1 MHGRGPGSC
10 ASRHTCSWLAH
21 CGSAADRWVVMV
33 MRGRVLVIAGSDS
46 GGGAGIQAD
55 IKTIT
60 ALGAFAATAI
70 TALTAQNTLGVHGV
84 MPVPAAFIRQ
94 QIDVVMSDIG
104 ADIIKIGMLG
114 DAATIETVGE
124 ALATY
129 APGVPVVL
137 DPVMVAKGGHALLA
151 PEAVDVLRRRLLPMA
166 AVITPN
172 LPEAEALT
180 GRCIATEAEMRE
192 AAGAMLALGVPAVLL
207 KGGHLSSD
215 TVTDLL
221 ATGAG
226 IEAFAASRIQTPHTH
241 GTGCTIASAV
251 AAGLA
256 QGLGLRDAVIRARAY
271 VRAAIAAAPG
281 FGHGHGPLDHA
292 VTVDL
297 RRLDTGGK

>member
-1 MHGRGPGSC
+1 MN
-10 ASRHTCSWLAH
+10 
-21 CGSAADRWVVMV
+21 

-84 MPVPAAFIRQ
+84 LPVPPAFIRQ
-94 QIDVVMSDIG
+94 QIEVVLSDIG
-104 ADIIKIGMLG
+104 ADVIKIGMLG
-114 DAATIETVGE
+114 DAATIATVCD
-124 ALATY
+124 ALHDLASDL
-129 APGVPVVL
+129 PVVL

-151 PEAVDVLRRRLLPMA
+151 AEAEDILRGRLLPLS

-180 GRCIATEAEMRE
+180 GLTVRSEADMQP
-192 AAGAMLALGVPAVLL
+192 AAAALLAMGVQAVLL
-207 KGGHLSSD
+207 KGGHLESD

-221 ATGAG
+221 AIGTGA
-226 IEAFAASRIQTPHTH
+226 ETFAAPRIVTRHTH
-241 GTGCTIASAV
+241 GTGCTTASAV

-256 QGLGLRDAVIRARAY
+256 QGLSLREAVNRARLY
-271 VRAAIAAAPG
+271 VRAAIETAPG
-281 FGHGHGPLDHA
+281 LGQGHGPLNHA
-292 VTVDL
+292 AAMGSL
-297 RRLDTGGK
+297 AP

>member
-1 MHGRGPGSC
+1 MK
-10 ASRHTCSWLAH
+10 
-21 CGSAADRWVVMV
+21 
-33 MRGRVLVIAGSDS
+33 GRVLVIAGSDS

-84 MPVPAAFIRQ
+84 MPVPADFIRQ

-104 ADIIKIGMLG
+104 ADVIKIGMLG
-114 DAATIETVGE
+114 DIATIEAVGD
-124 ALATY
+124 ALAAY

-137 DPVMVAKGGHALLA
+137 DPVMVAKGGYALLA
-151 PEAVDVLRRRLLPMA
+151 TQAVDSLRRRLLPRA

-180 GRCIATEAEMRE
+180 GLRIRTEPDMHV
-192 AAGAMLALGVPAVLL
+192 AAAALLALGVPAVLL
-207 KGGHLSSD
+207 KGGHLESD

-221 ATGAG
+221 ATSAG
-226 IEAFAASRIQTPHTH
+226 TEVFAAPRIETQHTH
-241 GTGCTIASAV
+241 GTGCTTASAV

-256 QGLGLRDAVIRARAY
+256 QGMTLRDSVIRARAY
-271 VRAAIAAAPG
+271 VRAAITAAPG
-281 FGHGHGPLDHA
+281 FGGGHGPLDHA
-292 VTVDL
+292 VTVDVG
-297 RRLDTGGK
+297 RLDAPGRW